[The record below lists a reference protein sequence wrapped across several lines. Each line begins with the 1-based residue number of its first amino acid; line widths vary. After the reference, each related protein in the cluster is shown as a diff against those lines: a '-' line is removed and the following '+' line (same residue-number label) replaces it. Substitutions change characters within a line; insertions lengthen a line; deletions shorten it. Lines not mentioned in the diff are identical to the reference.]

1 MSSAKIKT
9 LLGNPNPRVKTPP
22 AKAAGNRLPDLVAL
36 SEALGQPLLEWQKN
50 AAAEILKTN
59 DDGLFIHKTSVITCA
74 RQNGKT
80 HLMRMLVLCHLFL
93 WESKLIV
100 ATAQDR
106 AIARETFKAVADI
119 IQETAWL
126 RSELKGTVRWAN
138 GQETI
143 ETKDGSRFII
153 VAPNSGARG
162 LSADF
167 VIIDELREHKNEESF
182 SALAYTTMARR
193 NATML
198 CISNAGDASS
208 VVLNRF
214 KDTARRMIS
223 KKESGP
229 LLWLEWSASESLK
242 IDDPKA
248 WADANP
254 AMGITITP
262 DAIRA
267 RLRDN
272 VNVFRT
278 EVLSQWVTNLTSPFP
293 EGLWDSCLD
302 ETLEILPGKPT
313 WLALDINQF
322 RTHCVLV
329 AAQQQGNSIAVGLV
343 QEWKSERVM
352 DGMIVAADIANFAK
366 KYNARSVTML
376 RDGGMYFQPLL
387 AQQRIITMV
396 MNFVEYAQACD
407 ELLGAMA
414 GGRLKH
420 KGQATLNE
428 HIHNAAKYQVGETG
442 WRIGRK
448 DAESEVMSAVA
459 LAMVVHHA
467 TPKAAIARIVS
478 A

>member
-1 MSSAKIKT
+1 MSYAKTKT
-9 LLGNPNPRVKTPP
+9 LLGNPHPRVKTPP
-22 AKAAGNRLPDLVAL
+22 AKAAGTRLPDLLAL
-36 SEALGQPLLEWQKN
+36 SEALGTPLLEWQKN

-59 DDGLFIHKTSVITCA
+59 SDGKFIHKTSVITCA

-119 IQETAWL
+119 IQETPWL
-126 RSELKGTVRWAN
+126 RAELKGSVRWAN

-143 ETKDGSRFII
+143 ETKNGSRFII

-182 SALAYTTMARR
+182 SALAYTTMATGG
-193 NATML
+193 TML

-214 KDTARRMIS
+214 KDTARKMIS
-223 KKESGP
+223 RKESGP

-254 AMGITITP
+254 AMGVTIQP
-262 DAIRA
+262 DSIRA

-313 WLALDINQF
+313 WLALDINQT

-352 DGMIVAADIANFAK
+352 DGMIVAQDIANFAK
-366 KYNARSVTML
+366 KYQARSVTMM

-396 MNFVEYAQACD
+396 MNFVEYSQACD

-420 KGQATLNE
+420 KGQATLTE
-428 HIHNAAKYQVGETG
+428 HIHNAAKYPTGETG

-448 DAESEVMSAVA
+448 DAESEVMAAVA

-467 TPKAAIARIVS
+467 TPKASIARIVS